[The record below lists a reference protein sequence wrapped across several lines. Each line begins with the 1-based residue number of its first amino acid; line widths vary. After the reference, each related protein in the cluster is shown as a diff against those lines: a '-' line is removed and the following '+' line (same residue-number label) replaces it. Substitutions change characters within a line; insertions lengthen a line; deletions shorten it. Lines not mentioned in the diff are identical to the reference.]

1 MLPGEFAP
9 WQTVYYYFRRWREEG
24 RLQCL
29 PGALR
34 RTVRREEGRKGE
46 PSALIVDCQ
55 SVATSRTGGIA
66 SYDAYKN
73 VKGRKRHL
81 AVDTEGLPW
90 NVLVHA
96 AGDHE
101 SRWALQV
108 LTPIRGRTDRD
119 KTVFADSAY
128 RGLEG
133 EIKNKLDWTLDIVER
148 EDEDSGFSVDPKR
161 SVARTNLQLAWR
173 LATTQQRLRTEDR
186 HQRDNGARC
195 IAPYR
200 LEPAQLKIKTAPKS
214 PSGCSRAGSGQS
226 VLCGWSLRCTGAPE
240 GLGRRQAPANVFGAP
255 LLARS

>member
-29 PGALR
+29 LSALR
-34 RTVRREEGRKGE
+34 RTVRREEGREGE
-46 PSALIVDCQ
+46 PSALIIDCQ
-55 SVATSRTGGIA
+55 SVSTSRAGGTA

-101 SRWALQV
+101 SQWAIQV
-108 LTPIRGRTDRD
+108 LAPIRYWTERN

-128 RGLEG
+128 QGQG
-133 EIKNKLDWTLDIVER
+133 EEVENKLGWSLSIVER

-161 SVARTNLQLAWR
+161 WIVERTFSWLGGWRRLTRDYERKTDSSETMVRAALLKIALNR
-173 LATTQQRLRTEDR
+173 LA
-186 HQRDNGARC
+186 
-195 IAPYR
+195 
-200 LEPAQLKIKTAPKS
+200 
-214 PSGCSRAGSGQS
+214 
-226 VLCGWSLRCTGAPE
+226 
-240 GLGRRQAPANVFGAP
+240 
-255 LLARS
+255 

>member
-1 MLPGEFAP
+1 MRQKRYSSDLTDSQWKAIKPYFQADRRRRHDLRRDILDAILYLLKTGCQWRMLPGEFAP

-29 PGALR
+29 LSALR

-55 SVATSRTGGIA
+55 SVATSRTGGIS
-66 SYDAYKN
+66 SYDVYKN

-161 SVARTNLQLAWR
+161 WIVERTFSWLGGWR
-173 LATTQQRLRTEDR
+173 RLN
-186 HQRDNGARC
+186 RDYERKTDTSETMVRAALLR
-195 IAPYR
+195 IALNR
-200 LEPAQLKIKTAPKS
+200 LS
-214 PSGCSRAGSGQS
+214 
-226 VLCGWSLRCTGAPE
+226 
-240 GLGRRQAPANVFGAP
+240 
-255 LLARS
+255 

>member
-29 PGALR
+29 LSALR
-34 RTVRREEGRKGE
+34 RTVRREEGREGE
-46 PSALIVDCQ
+46 PSALIIDCQ
-55 SVATSRTGGIA
+55 SVSTSRAGGIA

-101 SRWALQV
+101 SQWAIQV
-108 LTPIRGRTDRD
+108 LAPIRYWTERN

-128 RGLEG
+128 QGQG
-133 EIKNKLDWTLDIVER
+133 EEVENKLGWSLSIVER

-161 SVARTNLQLAWR
+161 WIVERTFSWLGGWRRLTRDYERKTDSSETMVRAALLKIALNR
-173 LATTQQRLRTEDR
+173 LA
-186 HQRDNGARC
+186 
-195 IAPYR
+195 
-200 LEPAQLKIKTAPKS
+200 
-214 PSGCSRAGSGQS
+214 
-226 VLCGWSLRCTGAPE
+226 
-240 GLGRRQAPANVFGAP
+240 
-255 LLARS
+255 